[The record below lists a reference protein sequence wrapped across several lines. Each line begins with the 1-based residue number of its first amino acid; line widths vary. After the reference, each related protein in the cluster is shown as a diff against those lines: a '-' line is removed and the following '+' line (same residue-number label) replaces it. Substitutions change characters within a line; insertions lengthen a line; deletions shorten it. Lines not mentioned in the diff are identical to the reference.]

1 MNFFD
6 FAWSTALQV
15 TKKSY
20 NELKVLIHDDLRY
33 PYLGKDAK
41 GYVLHLIKPLRLND
55 NNVAFQGLK
64 FNLQNPTHR
73 KIIWYLFKA
82 SVYHLSL
89 HALFSDFSI
98 YSRWARGKQPTLST
112 FTVSLV
118 EDAAISKNLK
128 RSFKWMLPEI
138 AYANVISYLRMKSAE
153 ELSND
158 VSRVMALTLLN
169 CNLGRVKGVLKNE
182 ALTEIEAITSLLQK
196 VEENPTV
203 DHKIDCANK
212 IYDTL
217 SLFGQ
222 AFEVPSLLYTESHGT
237 NDLFYKERLPK
248 EEEIQRLLIE
258 TLQNADP
265 EFKDEQKLQS
275 ALQSLN
281 GGDADRAL
289 TAWLEREKSQIKI
302 LNVYRESGKDTEFE
316 DFFFPVE
323 DYAEFQRRREILSS
337 PIRRILH
344 QLRLL
349 KNVSGEDFK
358 QESGFVD
365 LQEAIQVIAS
375 KSQRTDIFVREELQ
389 TREDAWS
396 ILIDASHSLNMF
408 KGEVKGI
415 ALCLAEVARTLI
427 LNQNSWGMY
436 AFNNKFYVIKDF
448 TEKYDARIRARIGGL
463 THGGFTFLPDA
474 ILLAAQA
481 LTRRLEE
488 ARVLVVVSDFYPTGY
503 DDVEEKLK
511 ENIKKVERMG
521 VGLIGIGVNS
531 TAVKRYIRTHCVV
544 ENPFD
549 LMKKFTKAFIE
560 YSAS

>member
-1 MNFFD
+1 LNFFD
-6 FAWSTALQV
+6 FAWSTVLQV
-15 TKKSY
+15 AKKSY
-20 NELKVLIHDDLRY
+20 NELKVLLHDDLRY
-33 PYLGKDAK
+33 PYLGKDEK
-41 GYVLHLIKPLRLND
+41 GYVLHLIKPLRLDD
-55 NNVAFQGLK
+55 NHVAFQGLK
-64 FNLQNPTHR
+64 FNLQNPTHK
-73 KIIWYLFKA
+73 KIVWYLFKA

-89 HALFSDFSI
+89 HALLSDFSV
-98 YSRWARGKQPTLST
+98 YSRWAKGKQPSLST
-112 FTVSLV
+112 FAVSLV
-118 EDAAISKNLK
+118 EDAVINRNLK
-128 RSFKWMLPEI
+128 HSFRWMLPEI
-138 AYANVISYLRMKSAE
+138 AYANVISYLRMKSAQ

-158 VSRVMALTLLN
+158 ISRVMALTLLSFN
-169 CNLGRVKGVLKNE
+169 IGKVKGTLKNE
-182 ALTEIEAITSLLQK
+182 ALTEVEAITSMLQK
-196 VEENPTV
+196 IDENPTV
-203 DHKIDCANK
+203 NDKIDCANK
-212 IYDTL
+212 IYDAL

-222 AFEVPSLLYTESHGT
+222 AFEVPSLLYAESHGT
-237 NDLFYKERLPK
+237 NDLFYKGELPK
-248 EEEIQRLLIE
+248 EDEIQELLIE

-265 EFKDEQKLQS
+265 EFEDEQKLNS
-275 ALQSLN
+275 ALQSLD
-281 GGDADRAL
+281 GSDANRAL

-302 LNVYRESGKDTEFE
+302 LNGYKESGKDTEFE
-316 DFFFPVE
+316 DFSFPVE
-323 DYAEFQRRREILSS
+323 DYAEFHRRRELLSS

-358 QESGFVD
+358 QESGLVD

-408 KGEVKGI
+408 KGEVRGI
-415 ALCLAEVARTLI
+415 ALCLAEVARMLI

-448 TEKYDARIRARIGGL
+448 TEKYDARVRARIGGL

-503 DDVEEKLK
+503 DDAEEKLK
-511 ENIKKVERMG
+511 ENIKRVERMG
-521 VGLIGIGVNS
+521 VGIIGIGVNS